1 MLKVIF
7 KEKIIKLKNGKEGI
21 LKSPDICDAKS
32 LLEYLKQASEETE
45 YMTRYPE
52 EVTMTIAEEEAFVK
66 LLKESKKDL
75 MISAFIDGKLVG
87 NAGLSLIRD
96 NIKVRHR
103 ASFGIAIRE
112 EVWGLGLGNALLAE
126 ILECAQKAGF
136 EQVELE
142 VVSEN
147 HKAISLYEK
156 FGFKKYGTRE
166 RGFKLK
172 DGSYYSEYLMMK
184 VL

>member
-7 KEKIIKLKNGKEGI
+7 EEKIVKLKNGKECI
-21 LKSPDICDAKS
+21 LKSPDICDAES
-32 LLEYLKQASEETE
+32 LLKYLKQASEETD
-45 YMTRYPE
+45 YMIRYPE
-52 EVTMTIAEEEAFVK
+52 EVTMTISEEEKFIK

-87 NAGLSLIRD
+87 NAGLSAIGN
-96 NIKVRHR
+96 NIKICHR
-103 ASFGIAIRE
+103 ASFGIAIKKE
-112 EVWGLGLGNALLAE
+112 AWGLLLGNILLYE
-126 ILECAQKAGF
+126 ILECAKKAGF

-142 VVSEN
+142 VASEN
-147 HKAISLYEK
+147 YKAISLYEK

-166 RGFKLK
+166 NGFKLK

>member
-1 MLKVIF
+1 MIF
-7 KEKIIKLKNGKEGI
+7 EEKKIKLKNGKECI
-21 LKSPDICDAKS
+21 LKSPDICDAES
-32 LLEYLKQASEETE
+32 LLEYLKQASEETD
-45 YMTRYPE
+45 YMIRYPE
-52 EVTMTIAEEEAFVK
+52 EITMTIAEEEKFIK

-75 MISAFIDGKLVG
+75 MISVFIDGKLVG
-87 NAGLSLIRD
+87 NAGLSQIRD
-96 NIKVRHR
+96 NIKVSHR
-103 ASFGIAIRE
+103 ASFGIAIKE
-112 EVWGLGLGNALLAE
+112 EVWGLGIGNALLTE
-126 ILECAQKAGF
+126 ILNCAKKTGF

-172 DGSYYSEYLMMK
+172 DGAYYSEYLMMRA
-184 VL
+184 L